1 MGRIAILLFSLLS
14 TDTPIVDNYNSN
26 FHKDLYLFAET
37 GVRKSYKSSV
47 IVNAIHSDHKSN
59 MGSGNYFKVY
69 RKKFILTAL
78 HVVEGA
84 EEVVI
89 TDKGGQNY
97 KATIK
102 YKDPSRDLA
111 ILTVEEQIKYAKPM
125 EYKIPQALE
134 IGKTIAYCGHPD
146 GHYFTCYDGI
156 ISGTSN
162 QYLLLDIFAWPGASG
177 STVFDNNGRVVG
189 VLSALPLSAPTGFP
203 VLIPNI
209 VRLAPVL
216 HLSPDEIWE
225 VINE

>member
-14 TDTPIVDNYNSN
+14 TDAPVVDNYNSD
-26 FHKDLYLFAET
+26 FHKDLHLFANT
-37 GVRKSYKSSV
+37 SVRKSYKSSV

-84 EEVVI
+84 QEVVI
-89 TDKGGQNY
+89 TDKGGQIY

-111 ILTVEEQIKYAKPM
+111 ILTVEEQIKYAKPID
-125 EYKIPQALE
+125 YKIPQGLE
-134 IGKTIAYCGHPD
+134 IGKDIAYCGHPD
-146 GHYFTCYDGI
+146 GHYFTCYNGM

-162 QYLLLDIFAWPGASG
+162 QYLLLDVFAWPGASG
-177 STVFDNNGRVVG
+177 SAVFDRSGRVIG

-203 VLIPNI
+203 ILIPNI

-216 HLSPDEIWE
+216 HLTPDEIWE